1 MTGDCA
7 DCKHSAAYHDGAHG
21 NPGRPCRAWDPES
34 PDWFCAC
41 KGWKQGKPP
50 APTTPAPAPDTFDWT
65 S

>member
-7 DCKHSAAYHDGAHG
+7 DCNHSAAYHDGETR
-21 NPGRPCRAWDPES
+21 RPCRAWN
-34 PDWFCAC
+34 PDEDDNICAC
-41 KGWKQGKPP
+41 KGWKEGKPP